1 MCYRTQGLILIIKI
15 FSLCNP
21 AASHDLFQH
30 ERNAVEQP
38 GIQLRQITVQHFLD
52 LVDLVIDRISV
63 HKHGFRRLLDASAV
77 LQITLQ
83 DITVIGLIQ
92 LVVFHQFLNGLGII
106 LVDHVL
112 VFDIH

>member
-38 GIQLRQITVQHFLD
+38 GIQLRQITVQHLLD
-52 LVDLVIDRISV
+52 LVDLIINRISV
-63 HKHGFRRLLDASAV
+63 YKHGFRRFLDASAV
-77 LQITLQ
+77 IQIALQN
-83 DITVIGLIQ
+83 ITVIGLVQ
-92 LVVFHQFLNGLGII
+92 TVVFHQLLNGLGII